1 MIDLF
6 GYLNYRDFLRDAYEE
21 RHSGDWRFS
30 HRYIADRA
38 GFDSSMF
45 NKILQGKRNLT
56 ERMVKVFAD
65 IFCSDDREKAYFAN
79 MVAFNQAKTH
89 SESRQYLEKL
99 VATKECKVED
109 LAKDQFEY
117 FDHWYHAV
125 IRELVTF
132 YPYVG
137 DDAALGLMVRPP
149 ITASQVKSSIAL
161 LERLSMIRKNPE
173 TGFYEQMQGLISS
186 GSESYS
192 TAVNSYIQQNLD
204 VAQTAMDRFAK
215 GERNLSTLA
224 FACDE
229 STYDELVEMVRRF
242 RREILAKVS
251 QCGKPNR
258 VFQLG
263 MQLFPLSDPYPPPQR
278 RGRKR
283 RIRGQEIADAGAERS
298 EAFFQHSTSYVIREC
313 GYICRQRS
321 HTRCSFPCCSFPRS
335 WSLAPVARATRLPVV
350 RKPSLRW
357 LSMCSSPTGVQL
369 RMPVFVYFLVISSV
383 TGVLTPNGTSRM
395 QMAL

>member
-6 GYLNYRDFLRDAYEE
+6 GYLNYREFLRDAYEE

-65 IFCSDDREKAYFAN
+65 IFCNDDREKVYFAN

-161 LERLSMIRKNPE
+161 LERLSMIRKNEE
-173 TGFYEQMQGLISS
+173 TGMYEQMQGLISS

-204 VAQTAMDRFAK
+204 VAQTAMDRFGK
-215 GERNLSTLA
+215 SERNLSTLA

-229 STYDELVEMVRRF
+229 ATYDELVEMVRRF
-242 RREILAKVS
+242 RREILSKVS
-251 QCGKPNR
+251 QCSKPNR
-258 VFQLG
+258 VIQLG

-283 RIRGQEIADAGAERS
+283 RIRGQE
-298 EAFFQHSTSYVIREC
+298 
-313 GYICRQRS
+313 
-321 HTRCSFPCCSFPRS
+321 
-335 WSLAPVARATRLPVV
+335 
-350 RKPSLRW
+350 
-357 LSMCSSPTGVQL
+357 
-369 RMPVFVYFLVISSV
+369 
-383 TGVLTPNGTSRM
+383 
-395 QMAL
+395 ALDQEGHDVGEGEHA

>member
-1 MIDLF
+1 MINLF
-6 GYLNYRDFLRDAYEE
+6 EYLNYREFLRDAYEE
-21 RHSGDWRFS
+21 RHATDWRFS

-38 GFDSSMF
+38 GFDGSMF

-56 ERMVKVFAD
+56 ERMVSVFAE
-65 IFCSDDREKAYFAN
+65 IFCRDMRERTYFAN
-79 MVAFNQAKTH
+79 MVAFNQAKNH
-89 SESRQYLEKL
+89 SESRKYLEKL

-149 ITASQVKSSIAL
+149 ITGSQVRSSIAL
-161 LERLSMIRKNPE
+161 LERLSMIKKNPE
-173 TGFYEQMQGLISS
+173 TGFYEQTQGLISS
-186 GSESYS
+186 GSESFS

-204 VAQTAMDRFAK
+204 VAQTAMDRFDK
-215 GERNLSTLA
+215 TERNLSTLA

-229 STYDELVEMVRRF
+229 TTYGELVEMVRRF
-242 RREILAKVS
+242 RREVLAKVS
-251 QCGKPNR
+251 QCEKPNR

-283 RIRGQEIADAGAERS
+283 RIRGQEALDQKQLEGGKDAGEVD
-298 EAFFQHSTSYVIREC
+298 HV
-313 GYICRQRS
+313 
-321 HTRCSFPCCSFPRS
+321 
-335 WSLAPVARATRLPVV
+335 
-350 RKPSLRW
+350 
-357 LSMCSSPTGVQL
+357 
-369 RMPVFVYFLVISSV
+369 
-383 TGVLTPNGTSRM
+383 
-395 QMAL
+395 

>member
-1 MIDLF
+1 MINLF
-6 GYLNYRDFLRDAYEE
+6 EYLNYREFLKDAYEE
-21 RHSGDWRFS
+21 RHASDWRFS
-30 HRYIADRA
+30 HRYIAEKV

-56 ERMVKVFAD
+56 ARQISSFAE
-65 IFCSDDREKAYFAN
+65 IFCRDDREKKYFAD

-99 VATKECKVED
+99 VATKECKVETV
-109 LAKDQFEY
+109 AKDQFEY

-125 IRELVTF
+125 IRELVTI

-137 DDAALGLMVRPP
+137 DAAALGLMVRPP

-173 TGFYEQMQGLISS
+173 TGLYEQTQGLISS

-204 VAQTAMDRFAK
+204 VATSAMDRFSRE
-215 GERNLSTLA
+215 ERNLSTLA
-224 FACDE
+224 FGCDE
-229 STYDELVEMVRRF
+229 NTYNELVEMVRRF
-242 RREILAKVS
+242 RREVLAKVG
-251 QCGKPNR
+251 QCEKPNR

-263 MQLFPLSDPYPPPQR
+263 MQLFPLSDPYPPPVR

-283 RIRGQEIADAGAERS
+283 RIRGEEVSAGEDN
-298 EAFFQHSTSYVIREC
+298 H
-313 GYICRQRS
+313 G
-321 HTRCSFPCCSFPRS
+321 
-335 WSLAPVARATRLPVV
+335 
-350 RKPSLRW
+350 
-357 LSMCSSPTGVQL
+357 
-369 RMPVFVYFLVISSV
+369 
-383 TGVLTPNGTSRM
+383 
-395 QMAL
+395 

>member
-1 MIDLF
+1 MINLF
-6 GYLNYRDFLRDAYEE
+6 EYLNYREFLRDAYEE
-21 RHSGDWRFS
+21 RHASDWRFS
-30 HRYIADRA
+30 HRYIAEQA

-56 ERMVKVFAD
+56 EKMVGVFAD
-65 IFCSDDREKAYFAN
+65 IFCKDEREKTYFAN
-79 MVAFNQAKTH
+79 MVAFNQAKSH
-89 SESRQYLEKL
+89 SESRQFLEKL
-99 VATKECKVED
+99 VATKECKVEN

-149 ITASQVKSSIAL
+149 ITAAQVKSSIAL
-161 LERLSMIRKNPE
+161 LERLSMIKKNE
-173 TGFYEQMQGLISS
+173 ATGFYEQTQGLISS

-192 TAVNSYIQQNLD
+192 TAVNSYIQQNIE
-204 VAQTAMDRFAK
+204 VASSAMDRF
-215 GERNLSTLA
+215 GRNERSLSTLA

-229 STYDELVEMVRRF
+229 DTYKELVEMTRRF
-242 RREILAKVS
+242 RREILAKVGT
-251 QCGKPNR
+251 CIKPNR

-283 RIRGQEIADAGAERS
+283 RIRGQELLNDSTEMAEG
-298 EAFFQHSTSYVIREC
+298 ENV
-313 GYICRQRS
+313 
-321 HTRCSFPCCSFPRS
+321 
-335 WSLAPVARATRLPVV
+335 
-350 RKPSLRW
+350 
-357 LSMCSSPTGVQL
+357 
-369 RMPVFVYFLVISSV
+369 
-383 TGVLTPNGTSRM
+383 
-395 QMAL
+395 

>member
-1 MIDLF
+1 MINLF
-6 GYLNYRDFLRDAYEE
+6 EYLNYRDFLKDAYEE
-21 RHSGDWRFS
+21 RHAVDWRFS
-30 HRYIADRA
+30 HRYIAEKA
-38 GFDSSMF
+38 GFDASMF

-56 ERMVKVFAD
+56 ARLVSVFAD
-65 IFCSDDREKAYFAN
+65 VFCNDDREKKYFAD
-79 MVAFNQAKTH
+79 MVAFNQAKNH

-109 LAKDQFEY
+109 VAKDQFEY
-117 FDHWYHAV
+117 FDNWYHAV

-173 TGFYEQMQGLISS
+173 TGFYEQTQGLISS

-192 TAVNSYIQQNLD
+192 TAVNSYIQQNLT
-204 VAQTAMDRFAK
+204 VAQDAMDRF
-215 GERNLSTLA
+215 GRDERNLSTLA
-224 FACDE
+224 FGCDE
-229 STYDELVEMVRRF
+229 DTYKELVEMVRRF
-242 RREILAKVS
+242 RREILAKVG
-251 QCGKPNR
+251 QCQKPNR

-283 RIRGQEIADAGAERS
+283 RIRGAEIAEGEGANASDEIEQEGGADA
-298 EAFFQHSTSYVIREC
+298 
-313 GYICRQRS
+313 
-321 HTRCSFPCCSFPRS
+321 
-335 WSLAPVARATRLPVV
+335 
-350 RKPSLRW
+350 
-357 LSMCSSPTGVQL
+357 
-369 RMPVFVYFLVISSV
+369 
-383 TGVLTPNGTSRM
+383 
-395 QMAL
+395 

>member
-30 HRYIADRA
+30 HRYIAERA

-65 IFCSDDREKAYFAN
+65 IFCNDDREKAYFAN

-161 LERLSMIRKNPE
+161 LERLSMIRKNEE
-173 TGFYEQMQGLISS
+173 TGMYEQMQGLISS

-204 VAQTAMDRFAK
+204 VAQTAMDRFSK
-215 GERNLSTLA
+215 DERNLSTLA

-283 RIRGQEIADAGAERS
+283 RIRGQEVLDQEGNDVGEGEDA
-298 EAFFQHSTSYVIREC
+298 
-313 GYICRQRS
+313 
-321 HTRCSFPCCSFPRS
+321 
-335 WSLAPVARATRLPVV
+335 
-350 RKPSLRW
+350 
-357 LSMCSSPTGVQL
+357 
-369 RMPVFVYFLVISSV
+369 
-383 TGVLTPNGTSRM
+383 
-395 QMAL
+395 

>member
-1 MIDLF
+1 MVNLF
-6 GYLNYRDFLRDAYEE
+6 EYLNYREFLRDSYEE
-21 RHSGDWRFS
+21 RHKGDWRFS
-30 HRYIADRA
+30 HRYIAERA
-38 GFDSSMF
+38 GFDASMF

-56 ERMVKVFAD
+56 ARLVSVFAD
-65 IFCSDDREKAYFAN
+65 IFCSDVREKAYFAD
-79 MVAFNQAKTH
+79 MVAFNQAKNH

-99 VATKECKVED
+99 VATKECKVEEV
-109 LAKDQFEY
+109 AKDQFEY

-161 LERLSMIRKNPE
+161 LERLSMIKKNE
-173 TGFYEQMQGLISS
+173 VTGFYEQTQGLISS
-186 GSESYS
+186 GSESFS
-192 TAVNSYIQQNLD
+192 TAVNSYIQQNLN
-204 VAQTAMDRFAK
+204 VAQDAMDRFER

-229 STYDELVEMVRRF
+229 PTYNELVEMVRRF
-242 RREILAKVS
+242 RREVLAKVG
-251 QCGKPNR
+251 QCEKPNR

-283 RIRGQEIADAGAERS
+283 RIRGLEMTDGDALVVADVAE
-298 EAFFQHSTSYVIREC
+298 
-313 GYICRQRS
+313 
-321 HTRCSFPCCSFPRS
+321 TR
-335 WSLAPVARATRLPVV
+335 TDGE
-350 RKPSLRW
+350 
-357 LSMCSSPTGVQL
+357 TIEGGVD
-369 RMPVFVYFLVISSV
+369 
-383 TGVLTPNGTSRM
+383 
-395 QMAL
+395 A

>member
-6 GYLNYRDFLRDAYEE
+6 EYLNYREFLRDAYEE
-21 RHSGDWRFS
+21 RHASDWRFS
-30 HRYIADRA
+30 HRYIAEQA

-56 ERMVKVFAD
+56 EKMVGVFAD
-65 IFCSDDREKAYFAN
+65 IFCKDEREKTYFAN
-79 MVAFNQAKTH
+79 MVAFNQAKSH
-89 SESRQYLEKL
+89 SESRQFLEKL
-99 VATKECKVED
+99 VATKECKVEN

-137 DDAALGLMVRPP
+137 DDAALGLMVRPS
-149 ITASQVKSSIAL
+149 ITAAQVKSSIAL
-161 LERLSMIRKNPE
+161 LERLSMIKKNE
-173 TGFYEQMQGLISS
+173 ATGFYEQTQGLISS

-192 TAVNSYIQQNLD
+192 TAVNSYIQQNIE
-204 VAQTAMDRFAK
+204 VAQTAMDRFDRN
-215 GERNLSTLA
+215 ERSLSTLA

-229 STYDELVEMVRRF
+229 DTYKELVEMTRRF
-242 RREILAKVS
+242 RREILAKVGT
-251 QCGKPNR
+251 CIKPNR

-283 RIRGQEIADAGAERS
+283 RIRGQELLNDSTEMAEG
-298 EAFFQHSTSYVIREC
+298 ENV
-313 GYICRQRS
+313 
-321 HTRCSFPCCSFPRS
+321 
-335 WSLAPVARATRLPVV
+335 
-350 RKPSLRW
+350 
-357 LSMCSSPTGVQL
+357 
-369 RMPVFVYFLVISSV
+369 
-383 TGVLTPNGTSRM
+383 
-395 QMAL
+395 

>member
-1 MIDLF
+1 MINLF
-6 GYLNYRDFLRDAYEE
+6 EYLNYREFLRDAYEE
-21 RHSGDWRFS
+21 RHSSDWRFS
-30 HRYIADRA
+30 HRFIAEKAD
-38 GFDSSMF
+38 FDASMF

-56 ERMVKVFAD
+56 PRLVSVFAD
-65 IFCSDDREKAYFAN
+65 IFCRDEREKQYFSD
-79 MVAFNQAKTH
+79 MVSFNQAKNH

-99 VATKECKVED
+99 VATKECKVEEV
-109 LAKDQFEY
+109 ARDQFEY

-173 TGFYEQMQGLISS
+173 TGFYEQTQGLISS

-192 TAVNSYIQQNLD
+192 TAVNSYIQQNLN
-204 VAQTAMDRFAK
+204 VATSAIDRFDRE
-215 GERNLSTLA
+215 ERNLSTLA

-229 STYDELVEMVRRF
+229 STYSELVEMVRRF
-242 RREILAKVS
+242 RREVLAKVG
-251 QCGKPNR
+251 QCQKPNR

-263 MQLFPLSDPYPPPQR
+263 MQLFPLSDPYPPPVR

-283 RIRGQEIADAGAERS
+283 KILGEELRNGDVSDDVASQEESDD
-298 EAFFQHSTSYVIREC
+298 
-313 GYICRQRS
+313 
-321 HTRCSFPCCSFPRS
+321 
-335 WSLAPVARATRLPVV
+335 
-350 RKPSLRW
+350 
-357 LSMCSSPTGVQL
+357 
-369 RMPVFVYFLVISSV
+369 
-383 TGVLTPNGTSRM
+383 
-395 QMAL
+395 

>member
-6 GYLNYRDFLRDAYEE
+6 GYLNYREFLRDAYEE

-65 IFCSDDREKAYFAN
+65 IFCNDDREKVYFAN

-161 LERLSMIRKNPE
+161 LERLSMIRKNEE
-173 TGFYEQMQGLISS
+173 TGMYEQMQGLISS

-204 VAQTAMDRFAK
+204 VAQTAMDRFGK
-215 GERNLSTLA
+215 SERNLSTLA

-229 STYDELVEMVRRF
+229 ATYDELVEMVRRF
-242 RREILAKVS
+242 RREILSKVS
-251 QCGKPNR
+251 QCSKPNR

-263 MQLFPLSDPYPPPQR
+263 MQLFPLSDPYPPP
-278 RGRKR
+278 
-283 RIRGQEIADAGAERS
+283 
-298 EAFFQHSTSYVIREC
+298 
-313 GYICRQRS
+313 
-321 HTRCSFPCCSFPRS
+321 
-335 WSLAPVARATRLPVV
+335 SLLRAT
-350 RKPSLRW
+350 
-357 LSMCSSPTGVQL
+357 SMRSFS
-369 RMPVFVYFLVISSV
+369 
-383 TGVLTPNGTSRM
+383 
-395 QMAL
+395 

>member
-1 MIDLF
+1 MINLF
-6 GYLNYRDFLRDAYEE
+6 EYLNYREFLKDAYEE
-21 RHSGDWRFS
+21 RHASDWRFS
-30 HRYIADRA
+30 HRYIAEKV

-56 ERMVKVFAD
+56 ARQISSFAE
-65 IFCSDDREKAYFAN
+65 IFCRDDREKKYFAD

-99 VATKECKVED
+99 VATKECKVETV
-109 LAKDQFEY
+109 AKDQFEY

-137 DDAALGLMVRPP
+137 DAAALGLMVRPP
-149 ITASQVKSSIAL
+149 ITASQVKSSVAL

-173 TGFYEQMQGLISS
+173 TGLYEQTQGLISS

-204 VAQTAMDRFAK
+204 VATTAMDRF
-215 GERNLSTLA
+215 GREERNLSTLA
-224 FACDE
+224 FGCDE
-229 STYDELVEMVRRF
+229 NTYNELVEMVRRF
-242 RREILAKVS
+242 RREVLAKVG
-251 QCGKPNR
+251 QCEKPNR

-263 MQLFPLSDPYPPPQR
+263 MQLFPLSDPYPPPVR

-283 RIRGQEIADAGAERS
+283 RIRGEEN
-298 EAFFQHSTSYVIREC
+298 
-313 GYICRQRS
+313 
-321 HTRCSFPCCSFPRS
+321 
-335 WSLAPVARATRLPVV
+335 L
-350 RKPSLRW
+350 
-357 LSMCSSPTGVQL
+357 PTGDESAMGEV
-369 RMPVFVYFLVISSV
+369 
-383 TGVLTPNGTSRM
+383 NDD
-395 QMAL
+395 

>member
-30 HRYIADRA
+30 HRYIAERA

-65 IFCSDDREKAYFAN
+65 IFCNDVREKSYFAN

-125 IRELVTF
+125 VRELVTF

-161 LERLSMIRKNPE
+161 LERLSMIRKDE
-173 TGFYEQMQGLISS
+173 TTGAYVQTQGLISS

-204 VAQTAMDRFAK
+204 VAQTALDRFDK
-215 GERNLSTLA
+215 TERNLSTLA

-229 STYDELVEMVRRF
+229 TTYAELVEMVRRF
-242 RREILAKVS
+242 RREVLAKVS
-251 QCGKPNR
+251 QCEKPNR

-283 RIRGQEIADAGAERS
+283 RIRGMEQNDVAKTSGEDACGEDGAGGGS
-298 EAFFQHSTSYVIREC
+298 DA
-313 GYICRQRS
+313 
-321 HTRCSFPCCSFPRS
+321 
-335 WSLAPVARATRLPVV
+335 
-350 RKPSLRW
+350 
-357 LSMCSSPTGVQL
+357 
-369 RMPVFVYFLVISSV
+369 
-383 TGVLTPNGTSRM
+383 
-395 QMAL
+395 